1 MKYCNFL
8 STVVVLSLNLFL
20 SVFFPTTIN
29 AAEEVGRTTHHVW
42 SGFWW
47 QTKNGS
53 IQIPLAKYGKL
64 TVSWEK
70 ANRPANPS
78 LPTWDGLCHGW
89 PASAVLEI
97 EPRKTIQN
105 TLATLYVGDQK
116 GWFAVAHADDVANF
130 YGDRYG
136 DGIGSEAPQVLTPD
150 MVWQILRRYIKEQK
164 TPLVFDIDAGEAIW
178 NYPCYAYRVKHQ
190 PTNSEDNIHKG
201 TLELW
206 FADNNV
212 SQNFVGLKEI
222 YQKYDFQVEMVDNS
236 IVMGTGQWLGDSVT
250 NHPDFAWFPYVVRS
264 GNPEVKY
271 ETVCKLLGRQTTIP
285 PRPIN
290 IDNPVTTPTTPNTPL
305 PEMLSENML
314 TLPELFALLEG
325 KSSSWDFDIRC
336 ESFDGKY
343 TEGEL
348 LTIKGISAKSGYL
361 YLFGISPDSELAVL
375 YPQSVDNN
383 KIEAKKEFS
392 IPSQDSPY
400 NWKITI
406 PAGAQYTIRGIVTE
420 NPMYFSGKYVAQ
432 QQIQQQ
438 TQQQAQQQQTI
449 PISELRQRVM
459 PTEQQLIQQQRQ
471 TQSQELRQSA
481 VSKIESFSQDEVQI
495 FVIPAEKHPLKKPK
509 QNQRQQQIQ
518 QQQNLQQQMIQQ
530 QNQQR
535 QQQK

>member
-1 MKYCNFL
+1 MKYSNFL
-8 STVVVLSLNLFL
+8 SAIVVLSLSIFLLVFL
-20 SVFFPTTIN
+20 STTIN

-47 QTKNGS
+47 QTKNAS
-53 IQIPLAKYGKL
+53 IQIPLAKYDKL
-64 TVSWEK
+64 TGTKAVSWEK

-78 LPTWDGLCHGW
+78 LPNWDGLCHGW
-89 PASAVLEI
+89 SASAVLEM
-97 EPRKTIQN
+97 EPRKTIQH
-105 TLATLYVGDQK
+105 TSTTLYVGDQK
-116 GWFAVAHADDVANF
+116 GWLAVAHANDAANF

-136 DGIGSEAPQVLTPD
+136 DGIGSEDPQDLPPD
-150 MVWQILRRYIKEQK
+150 IVWQILRRYIKEQK
-164 TPLVFDIDAGEAIW
+164 TPLVFDLDAGEAIW
-178 NYPCYAYRVKHQ
+178 NYPCYAYRVRHQ
-190 PTNSEDNIHKG
+190 PTNMDNKIHTG

-212 SQNFVGLKEI
+212 PQNFVGLKEI
-222 YQKYDFQVEMVDNS
+222 YQKYDFQVEMADNS

-290 IDNPVTTPTTPNTPL
+290 IANPLTTPTTPNTPTNPATPINPL
-305 PEMLSENML
+305 PEQFPENML
-314 TLPELFALLEG
+314 TLQELFALLEG
-325 KSSSWDFDIRC
+325 KSSSWDFDLRC
-336 ESFDGKY
+336 AHFDGKY

-348 LTIKGISAKSGYL
+348 LTVKGISAKNGYL
-361 YLFGISPDSELAVL
+361 YLFGTSPDGELAVL

-383 KIEAKKEFS
+383 KIEAKKEFL

-400 NWKITI
+400 NWEITI
-406 PAGAQYTIRGIVTE
+406 PAGGQYTIRGVITE
-420 NPMYFSGKYVAQ
+420 KPMHFSGEYVVQ
-432 QQIQQQ
+432 HQIQQQ
-438 TQQQAQQQQTI
+438 QTQQQTI
-449 PISELRQRVM
+449 PISELQQRVI

-471 TQSQELRQSA
+471 TQSKGLRQSA

-495 FVIPAEKHPLKKPK
+495 FVIPAEKHPKKKP
-509 QNQRQQQIQ
+509 
-518 QQQNLQQQMIQQ
+518 Q
-530 QNQQR
+530 QNQQQQIIQQQS